1 MEFKE
6 INETLAKIASVTE
19 ALEDAYIANEGE
31 VTAETE
37 QLEQTSASLKELLAN
52 DGVDM
57 LGRWLKAKEDAKK
70 ALKAERDYIGRKIK
84 SIDQT
89 IDFIKFKIGEVMAAT
104 GQTKIQGALGYSFTA
119 TTSTT
124 NTLLQ
129 EQMQDAW
136 LEKAQV
142 AARMAGLPDYIDVE
156 LKSSVKEIQ
165 EWSQAHDGEGSEF
178 LLTETS
184 DTIRF
189 AKPRANKE

>member
-1 MEFKE
+1 MEYKE

-37 QLEQTSASLKELLAN
+37 QMEQTVDSLKELLAN

-129 EQMQDAW
+129 EQMQGAW